1 MVSPAKQ
8 DRRGCWVPS
17 LGSAPENLWQ
27 YGRRGPPKE
36 KTFILMLGRGPD
48 SIWGGGLL
56 VRDSDGLGA
65 LCFSMLVPLSLI
77 WTVDI
82 IQSPPC

>member
-8 DRRGCWVPS
+8 ERVLRTQSGFCS
-17 LGSAPENLWQ
+17 PEPVAVW
-27 YGRRGPPKE
+27 GKGPPKE
-36 KTFILMLGRGPD
+36 RTFILTLGRGPD
-48 SIWGGGLL
+48 SIRGGGLL

-65 LCFSMLVPLSLI
+65 LCYSMLVPLSLI
-77 WTVDI
+77 WTVGT